1 MKLTPAYGDAP
12 ILAFEPG
19 LIDPV
24 EPMIRQRERL
34 AASLAMLDDEQ
45 WHAPSRCAGWSGQDV
60 MTHLNTTNQFWTFSI
75 NLGLAGTP
83 SRFLADFDPVASPA
97 QMVEDAPTE
106 TPAETLAQ
114 FVAGNAALA
123 EAARA
128 IGDRL
133 WTHLG
138 ESPPGHVSL
147 GAVALHALW
156 DSWIHERDIFL
167 PLGEMPELDADE
179 VRANL
184 VYASALSP
192 AFAVAKNEGRAGAI
206 EVRATAPDSAF
217 VVEVGDTV
225 LIRSG
230 TALEAGV
237 LVEGDAVQL
246 IEALS
251 IRGPWPIVIAAED
264 RWLFDGLNE
273 VFDVATP
280 SASNPH

>member
-1 MKLTPAYGDAP
+1 MKLNRAYGDTP

-34 AASLAMLDDEQ
+34 AASLATLDVEQ
-45 WHAPSRCAGWSGQDV
+45 WQAPSRCAGWSVQDV
-60 MTHLNTTNQFWTFSI
+60 MTHLNTTNQFWAFSI

-83 SRFLADFDPVASPA
+83 SRVLADFDPVATPA
-97 QMVEDAPTE
+97 QMVEDAPAE

-114 FVAGNAALA
+114 FVTGNAALA

-128 IGDRL
+128 IGDHL
-133 WTHLG
+133 WTTLG

-156 DSWIHERDIFL
+156 DAWIHERDIFL
-167 PLGEMPELDADE
+167 PLGTTPELDADE

-184 VYASALSP
+184 VYASVLSP
-192 AFAVAKNEGRAGAI
+192 AFAVARNEGRMGAI
-206 EVRATAPDSAF
+206 EFRATTPDTAF
-217 VVEVGDTV
+217 VVEAGTTVMVRSGDTPDGAV
-225 LIRSG
+225 RV
-230 TALEAGV
+230 A
-237 LVEGDAVQL
+237 GDAVEL

-251 IRGPWPIVIAAED
+251 NRGPWPIVIAAED

-273 VFDVATP
+273 VFDVAT
-280 SASNPH
+280 